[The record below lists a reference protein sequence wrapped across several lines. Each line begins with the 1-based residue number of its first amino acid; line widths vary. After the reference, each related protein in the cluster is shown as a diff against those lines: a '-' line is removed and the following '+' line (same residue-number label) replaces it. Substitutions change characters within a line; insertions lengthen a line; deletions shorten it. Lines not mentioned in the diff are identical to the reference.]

1 MSGPQGQ
8 DPNQQWSSDEP
19 GQPPP
24 PSEEQTAQTGAP
36 DPAYAP
42 TQYGAPQPDPAY
54 APPQY
59 PPPGE
64 DFSQQPTQYG
74 QTDQIAQPTQYGQGE
89 GLGQQPTQY
98 GQPGQFQP
106 GLGQPGQYQ
115 PGQYGQ
121 QFGTT
126 GQPGQYPAPQF
137 GEAPAF
143 GAPDAGKG
151 SRRSLTLL
159 AGIIGVLGAIIV
171 AVVLVMGFW
180 KPGFFVTTKLDV
192 NKAQQGVQQILTDQT
207 NGYGVKKADNIKC
220 NNGDNP
226 VVKKGDTFN
235 CDVSVDG
242 QHKQVTVTF
251 QDNDGTY
258 EVGRPK

>member
-8 DPNQQWSSDEP
+8 DPNQQWSP
-19 GQPPP
+19 GQPEQQQPP
-24 PSEEQTAQTGAP
+24 ASEEPTTQAEWGQE
-36 DPAYAP
+36 PAYAP
-42 TQYGAPQPDPAY
+42 TQYGQPQSYPPAS
-54 APPQY
+54 QY
-59 PPPGE
+59 PQQGQ
-64 DFSQQPTQYG
+64 DFGQQPTQYRPSE
-74 QTDQIAQPTQYGQGE
+74 QAAQPTQYGPTEQAA
-89 GLGQQPTQY
+89 QPTQY
-98 GQPGQFQP
+98 GQPGQYPPSQWQQP
-106 GLGQPGQYQ
+106 
-115 PGQYGQ
+115 QYGAP
-121 QFGTT
+121 GT
-126 GQPGQYPAPQF
+126 QY

-143 GAPDAGKG
+143 GQPEAAKASRSSMAILG
-151 SRRSLTLL
+151 S
-159 AGIIGVLGAIIV
+159 IIGVLVAIIV

-220 NNGDNP
+220 NNGENP
-226 VVKKGDTFN
+226 TVKKGDTFT

>member
-1 MSGPQGQ
+1 MSGPQDQ
-8 DPNQQWSSDEP
+8 DPNQQWAP
-19 GQPPP
+19 GEQGQQQPP
-24 PSEEQTAQTGAP
+24 PSEEQTAQTGSP

-42 TQYGAPQPDPAY
+42 TQYGAPQPDTAY

-59 PPPGE
+59 QPPGQ
-64 DFSQQPTQYG
+64 DFNQ
-74 QTDQIAQPTQYGQGE
+74 QPTQYGQGE
-89 GLGQQPTQY
+89 QLAQQPTQY

-106 GLGQPGQYQ
+106 GQYGQPGQFQ

-121 QFGTT
+121 
-126 GQPGQYPAPQF
+126 GQPGQFQPGQYGQPGQPGQFTAPQF

-143 GAPDAGKG
+143 GAPDAAKG
-151 SRRSLTLL
+151 SRSSLAILG
-159 AGIIGVLGAIIV
+159 GIIGVLAAIII

-207 NGYGVKKADNIKC
+207 NGYGVTKADNIKC
-220 NNGDNP
+220 NNGQNP
-226 VVKKGDTFN
+226 TVKKGDTFT

-251 QDNDGTY
+251 QDNSGTY